1 MKSNASAVWQ
11 GTGKEGSG
19 TISANSGV
27 LKNVPYSYTTRFV
40 SGPGTNPEEL
50 IAAAHASCFSMKC
63 AFLFTAAGFTPD
75 KLETNCEDTLDN
87 GAVVSSNLKLKATIK
102 DISKEQFEKIADEAS
117 KTCPISKLLNT
128 QISLEAILA

>member
-19 TISANSGV
+19 TMSVKSGV
-27 LKNVPYSYTTRFV
+27 LKDVPYSYTTRFV

-50 IAAAHASCFSMKC
+50 IAAAHAGCFSMKC
-63 AFLFTAAGFTPD
+63 AFLFTAAGFPAD
-75 KLETNCEDTLDN
+75 KLETSCEVTLDN

-102 DISKEQFEKIADEAS
+102 GITKEAFDKIADEAS

-128 QISLEAILA
+128 AITIEAVLE

>member
-1 MKSNASAVWQ
+1 MKSNANVVWQ

-19 TISANSGV
+19 TISTNSGA

-40 SGPGTNPEEL
+40 GPGANPEEL

-63 AFLFTAAGFTPD
+63 AFLFTGAGFTPD
-75 KLETNCEDTLDN
+75 KLETSCEVTLDN
-87 GAVVSSNLKLKATIK
+87 GAVTNSDLKLKATIK
-102 DISKEQFEKIADEAS
+102 NITKEAFDKIADEAS

-128 QISLEAILA
+128 KISLDATLA

>member
-19 TISANSGV
+19 TINTNSGV
-27 LKNVPYSYTTRFV
+27 LKDAPYSYNSRFV

-50 IAAAHASCFSMKC
+50 IGAAHAGCFSMKC
-63 AFLFTAAGFTPD
+63 AFLFAGAGFTPD
-75 KLETNCEDTLDN
+75 KLETNCEVTLEN
-87 GAVVSSNLKLKATIK
+87 GTVVSSNLKLKATIK
-102 DISKEQFEKIADEAS
+102 NITKEQFDKIADEAS

-128 QISLEAILA
+128 QIGLEATLV

>member
-1 MKSNASAVWQ
+1 MKSNASAIWQ

-63 AFLFTAAGFTPD
+63 AFLFAGAGFPVD
-75 KLETNCEDTLDN
+75 KLETNCEVTLDN
-87 GAVVSSNLKLKATIK
+87 GAVTSSHLKMKASIKTITREAF
-102 DISKEQFEKIADEAS
+102 DKIADEAS

-128 QISLEAILA
+128 AITLEATLE

>member
-27 LKNVPYSYTTRFV
+27 LKNAPYSYTTRFV
-40 SGPGTNPEEL
+40 GPGTNPEEL

-63 AFLFTAAGFTPD
+63 AFLFGGAGFPAD
-75 KLETNCEDTLDN
+75 KLETNCEITLED
-87 GAVVSSNLKLKATIK
+87 GKVTSSHLKLKA
-102 DISKEQFEKIADEAS
+102 
-117 KTCPISKLLNT
+117 N
-128 QISLEAILA
+128 

>member
-27 LKNVPYSYTTRFV
+27 LKDVPYSYTTRFV

-50 IAAAHASCFSMKC
+50 IAAAHAACFSMKC
-63 AFLFTAAGFTPD
+63 AFLFDAAGFPVD
-75 KLETNCEDTLDN
+75 KLETNCEVTLDN
-87 GAVVSSNLKLKATIK
+87 GAVTGSHLKLKAKIK
-102 DISKEQFEKIADEAS
+102 NITKEAFDKVADEAS
-117 KTCPISKLLNT
+117 KNCPISKLLNT
-128 QISLEAILA
+128 KITFEAALE

>member
-19 TISANSGV
+19 KINATSGV
-27 LKNVPYSYTTRFV
+27 LKDAPYSYTSRFV
-40 SGPGTNPEEL
+40 GLPGTNPEEL
-50 IAAAHASCFSMKC
+50 IAAAHAGCFSMKC

-75 KLETNCEDTLDN
+75 KLETNCEVTLDN
-87 GAVVSSNLKLKATIK
+87 GVVTGSHLTLTGSIK
-102 DISKEQFEKIADEAS
+102 NISKEEFSKIADEAS

-128 QISLEAILA
+128 KITLDATLA

>member
-63 AFLFTAAGFTPD
+63 AFLFTNAGFTPD
-75 KLETNCEDTLDN
+75 KLETNCEVTLDN
-87 GAVVSSNLKLKATIK
+87 GAVVSSNLKLKASIK
-102 DISKEQFEKIADEAS
+102 NITKEAFDKIADEAS

-128 QISLEAILA
+128 QIGLEATLA

>member
-19 TISANSGV
+19 IISTNSGV
-27 LKNVPYSYTTRFV
+27 LKEVPYSYTTRFV

-63 AFLFTAAGFTPD
+63 AFLFSGAGFTVE
-75 KLETNCEDTLDN
+75 KLETSCEVTLDN
-87 GAVVSSNLKLKATIK
+87 GTVTSSHLKLKAKIK
-102 DISKEQFEKIADEAS
+102 NVSKEEFTKLTDEAGKS
-117 KTCPISKLLNT
+117 CPISKLLNT
-128 QISLEAILA
+128 EIKVDAVLE